1 MAVACILDLISG
13 RKKYV
18 MDQQTYIIRFDE
30 ISEADANRYA
40 IELRNM
46 ILDASP
52 DVEVER
58 KRDNPSTLDFGATL
72 VLILGT
78 PTATAVTSAIAQAIG
93 NWLLRHKGDITIER
107 ENGKIT
113 KISGTNLPTNQQLK
127 LINEILS
134 KE

>member
-1 MAVACILDLISG
+1 MSGPLISS

-58 KRDNPSTLDFGATL
+58 RRDNPSTLDFGATL

-78 PTATAVTSAIAQAIG
+78 PAATAVTSAIAQAIG
-93 NWLLRHKGDITIER
+93 NWLLRHRGDITIER

>member
-1 MAVACILDLISG
+1 MAVACTLDLISS

>member
-58 KRDNPSTLDFGATL
+58 RRDNPSALDFGATL

-78 PTATAVTSAIAQAIG
+78 PAATAVTSAIAQAIG
-93 NWLLRHKGDITIER
+93 NWLLRHRGDITIER

>member
-1 MAVACILDLISG
+1 M
-13 RKKYV
+13 Y
-18 MDQQTYIIRFDE
+18 QQTYIIRFEE

-40 IELRNM
+40 VELRNM

-58 KRDNPSTLDFGATL
+58 RRDNPSALDFGATL

-78 PTATAVTSAIAQAIG
+78 PVATAVTSAIAQAIG
-93 NWLLRHKGDITIER
+93 NWLLRHRGDITIER

>member
-1 MAVACILDLISG
+1 MAVACTLDLISG

>member
-1 MAVACILDLISG
+1 MAVACTLDLISG

-18 MDQQTYIIRFDE
+18 MDQQTFIIRFDE

>member
-1 MAVACILDLISG
+1 MAVACTLDLNSS

-58 KRDNPSTLDFGATL
+58 RRDNPYTLDFGATL

-78 PTATAVTSAIAQAIG
+78 PVATAVTSAIAQAIG
-93 NWLLRHKGDITIER
+93 NWLLRHRGDITIER

>member
-1 MAVACILDLISG
+1 MAVACTLDLIRS
-13 RKKYV
+13 RKNYV
-18 MDQQTYIIRFDE
+18 MDQQKYIIRFDE

-40 IELRNM
+40 VELRNM

-58 KRDNPSTLDFGATL
+58 RRDNPDTLDFGSTL
-72 VLILGT
+72 VLILGA
-78 PTATAVTSAIAQAIG
+78 PAATAVTSAIALAIG
-93 NWLLRHKGDITIER
+93 NWLLRHRGDLTIER

-113 KISGTNLPTNQQLK
+113 KISGTNLPTDQQLK
-127 LINEILS
+127 IINEILS

>member
-30 ISEADANRYA
+30 ISEADAYRYA

-127 LINEILS
+127 LINEVLS

>member
-1 MAVACILDLISG
+1 MAVACTLVLISS

-58 KRDNPSTLDFGATL
+58 RRDNPSTLDFGATL

-78 PTATAVTSAIAQAIG
+78 PAATAVTSAIAQAIG